1 VTSSCSIAARR
12 SSSFFAKPR
21 AAPPSSGAAKID
33 SITASSRMRAIPD
46 GGSVTVRADAAT
58 SSQPRPFDRRMLWLR
73 LFS

>member
-21 AAPPSSGAAKID
+21 AAPPSSAAKID